1 MFAREDAMSRLSFAS
16 SPVRICTM
24 SSPPTLTVQSR
35 RDDHWKFLR
44 DVLVFQLKM
53 LLDNVRD
60 FALMPVSLAA
70 ALIDLI
76 FKGERQG
83 TLFYQVLKWGAH
95 SEEVINVYSAIET
108 HERPEVNPKYTI
120 DAVIAR
126 LEGVLV
132 RECEKGGTAA
142 SVKAAMDRAIDQIQ
156 IETSGPRD
164 RAREAVARA
173 AGKLRSRFENGSSD
187 NRS

>member
-1 MFAREDAMSRLSFAS
+1 
-16 SPVRICTM
+16 M
-24 SSPPTLTVQSR
+24 SSTDPPTVQCS
-35 RDDHWKFLR
+35 DNDHWKFLR

-53 LLDNVRD
+53 LLDNIRD
-60 FALMPVSLAA
+60 FALMPISLVA

-83 TLFYQVLKWGAH
+83 TLFYQVLRWGAR
-95 SEEVINVYSAIET
+95 SEEMIDVYSAIET
-108 HERPEVNPKYTI
+108 HERSEVNPNYTV

-142 SVKAAMDRAIDQIQ
+142 SIKSAMDRAIDQLHQ
-156 IETSGPRD
+156 ETSGPRD
-164 RAREAVARA
+164 RAMGVVARA
-173 AGKLRSRFENGSSD
+173 TDKLRDKLESEPREKD
-187 NRS
+187 

>member
-1 MFAREDAMSRLSFAS
+1 MG
-16 SPVRICTM
+16 SPDL
-24 SSPPTLTVQSR
+24 LTVEPGSNER
-35 RDDHWKFLR
+35 WKFFR

-53 LLDNVRD
+53 LLDNIRD
-60 FALMPVSLAA
+60 FALMPVSLVA

-76 FKGERQG
+76 FKGKRHG
-83 TLFYQVLKWGAH
+83 SLFYQVLRWGAH

-108 HERPEVNPKYTI
+108 HERPGVNPNYTV

-142 SVKAAMDRAIDQIQ
+142 SIKAAMDRAIDQIQ
-156 IETSGPRD
+156 IETSGPGD
-164 RAREAVARA
+164 RAREAVARVA
-173 AGKLRSRFENGSSD
+173 DRLRIKLDSLPPDHDSKS
-187 NRS
+187 

>member
-1 MFAREDAMSRLSFAS
+1 
-16 SPVRICTM
+16 M
-24 SSPPTLTVQSR
+24 SSPNPLTVESGSNER
-35 RDDHWKFLR
+35 WKFFR

-60 FALMPVSLAA
+60 FALMPVSLVA

-76 FKGERQG
+76 FKGRRHG
-83 TLFYQVLKWGAH
+83 SLFYQVLRWGAR

-108 HERPEVNPKYTI
+108 HERPRVNPNYTV

-132 RECEKGGTAA
+132 RECEKGGTAG
-142 SVKAAMDRAIDQIQ
+142 SIKTAMDRAFDQLHQ
-156 IETSGPRD
+156 ETSGPRD
-164 RAREAVARA
+164 RARDMFARA
-173 AGKLRSRFENGSSD
+173 ANKLRGKFDNESRD
-187 NRS
+187 TD